1 MCIFLHFGRSKS
13 HTVNEVIT
21 ASTICNIQLGH
32 IHKEQFKRKNWTNRN
47 HWTKKQVSP
56 KTAMGQE
63 TGFAHKDEK
72 RYGSCPICPISP
84 RTYSLKTARVQK
96 AAKNYYISNNIVQ
109 SFREAG
115 GKDIF
120 TTHPH
125 SPVRRI
131 HTCTH
136 LYNVSTHV
144 LTCTTYPDMYL
155 KLRGCLCS
163 STTTSPVTRL
173 LLFLPASI
181 SSNLARP
188 HTHTSVSQS
197 SKQPINQSINQ
208 SVN

>member
-1 MCIFLHFGRSKS
+1 M
-13 HTVNEVIT
+13 
-21 ASTICNIQLGH
+21 
-32 IHKEQFKRKNWTNRN
+32 
-47 HWTKKQVSP
+47 SP

-84 RTYSLKTARVQK
+84 GTYSLKTARVQK

-136 LYNVSTHV
+136 LYDVSRHV
-144 LTCTTYPDMYL
+144 LEVAWLSLLINNDITSDTTAA
-155 KLRGCLCS
+155 
-163 STTTSPVTRL
+163 
-173 LLFLPASI
+173 LPASEYI
-181 SSNLARP
+181 QQPSQTT
-188 HTHTSVSQS
+188 HTRTSVSQS
-197 SKQPINQSINQ
+197 SKQPINQSINH